1 MSNPNL
7 PRRRTVLAL
16 VIAWLVASCASPALN
31 LYTLDAPGTAAD
43 SAPLSGKPVVI
54 EVRRVA
60 IPDYLDTQDILVR
73 AGNTL
78 NRSQHGR
85 WASRL
90 SLGATHFL
98 AGRLAERRPDA
109 LVTDQPQ
116 IEPPTYRIF
125 VTINTLD
132 VTTAGVATLEADW
145 LIVPRNPA
153 LPTRRA
159 RARFSATGPGAT
171 DQDVVLLDQAVL
183 RQLADS
189 IDVASLRS

>member
-1 MSNPNL
+1 MSNPRL
-7 PRRRTVLAL
+7 PRRHAL
-16 VIAWLVASCASPALN
+16 FAPVIIWLVASCASPALN
-31 LYTLDAPGTAAD
+31 LYTLDVPATAAE
-43 SAPLSGKPVVI
+43 SAPLSGKPIVI

-73 AGNTL
+73 AGSTL
-78 NRSQHGR
+78 NRSRQGR

-90 SLGATHFL
+90 SLGVTHFL

-116 IEPPTYRIF
+116 IEPPNYRIF
-125 VTINTLD
+125 LTINTLD

-159 RARFSATGPGAT
+159 RARFTATGPVAT
-171 DQDVVLLDQAVL
+171 DQDVVLLDKAVL
-183 RQLADS
+183 QQLADS
-189 IDVASLRS
+189 IDVANLR